1 MGGYVRGGGWLAMT
15 IGWGWGQDLVDVS
28 HEASRVRVVDRETQ
42 LLARDKLTRR
52 DNSSEICEDTPLRF
66 KQPTLLMN
74 KRVHITQPAGMSWC
88 FEEWKNRMIVLGGDT
103 DSVFWRV
110 GGMITW
116 NPKQLIFSGCLVKT
130 TISHIKIWN
139 HPMETTIFLNGCF
152 RFQDRIVMSSSCTSV
167 KFKASIK
174 TRKWKLLCQ
183 RPPPSVSN
191 LLLYSRTSPI
201 FFLLCAS
208 DVFFFRPK
216 NHWTLRIWICIAGF
230 WDLQTTSFEIPW
242 FLGRAKFGF

>member
-1 MGGYVRGGGWLAMT
+1 MLGGGGWLAMT

-52 DNSSEICEDTPLRF
+52 DNSSEICEDHPLRF
-66 KQPTLLMN
+66 KKPTLLMN
-74 KRVHITQPAGMSWC
+74 KRVHITQPAGMSWF

-152 RFQDRIVMSSSCTSV
+152 RFQDNHV
-167 KFKASIK
+167 
-174 TRKWKLLCQ
+174 
-183 RPPPSVSN
+183 
-191 LLLYSRTSPI
+191 
-201 FFLLCAS
+201 FFLYLGEVQGKRQAS
-208 DVFFFRPK
+208 KPGSGSCCVRGHRVPASQID
-216 NHWTLRIWICIAGF
+216 C
-230 WDLQTTSFEIPW
+230 
-242 FLGRAKFGF
+242 